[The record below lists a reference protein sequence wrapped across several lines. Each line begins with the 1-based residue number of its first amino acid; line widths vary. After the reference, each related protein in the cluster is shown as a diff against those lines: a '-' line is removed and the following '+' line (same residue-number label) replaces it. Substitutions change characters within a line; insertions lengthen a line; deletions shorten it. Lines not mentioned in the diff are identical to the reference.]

1 AGVQIDSTIMLMGA
15 IVKVHWVFSF
25 LVWSPS
31 SLAKLARLERRLNE
45 YQGAAV
51 GQIFRCAPKLP
62 QSTALVFVEME
73 LSICL
78 RVLFLH

>member
-1 AGVQIDSTIMLMGA
+1 AAGVQIDSTIMLMGA

-45 YQGAAV
+45 YQPHTL
-51 GQIFRCAPKLP
+51 GQPKTP
-62 QSTALVFVEME
+62 LVPRSAFG
-73 LSICL
+73 C
-78 RVLFLH
+78 R